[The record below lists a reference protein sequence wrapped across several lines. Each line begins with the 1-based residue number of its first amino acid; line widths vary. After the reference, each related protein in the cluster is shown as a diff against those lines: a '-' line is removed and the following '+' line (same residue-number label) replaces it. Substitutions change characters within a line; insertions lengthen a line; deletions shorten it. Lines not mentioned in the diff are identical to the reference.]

1 MPEGRVARPEAIRA
15 ALLFAALTVLM
26 TWPQAA
32 HLGDR
37 LNDLWDAKQ
46 NAWILDWDFRQT
58 LHDPANLFQAPIL
71 HPARYAL
78 AFSENLYGGAV
89 FGFPLRALGA
99 PILVNYNLVFLFSMA
114 FSAWAAWLLAAYV
127 TGDAAASLVAGLVY
141 AFVPWRFAQ
150 LPHINMQLGAFLCL
164 LFYFLLR
171 YLDEGRRRDL
181 AGFGVCF
188 AWNLLSTFHYGLFS
202 GFLVAVVLAVEGL
215 AGPAQRRRIPA
226 VVAAAGVATV
236 ACAPFLIPY
245 LKAARLYGMRR
256 SLEEMREFSARPSDY
271 LSAGARNRLY
281 GAATGRWSRAEG
293 DLFPGLAPL
302 VLAGVGIARV
312 LRTAARRRLVLLV
325 LVAIVGVLVA
335 AGANTPFYRFLFV
348 HLGVVFRAIRVPA
361 RAIAVVHAALGVL
374 AAWGLSSATRGLSPR
389 TRFAAVALALTV
401 VGFEYRAFPLELH
414 PYDAAPRA
422 VDAWLR
428 ANAGGGA
435 VIEWPLG
442 FPHDC
447 EAMLRQADHGR
458 PLINGHQSYF
468 PPAYRRLVDDMAA
481 RPIGV
486 GVWDEVAALDAAVLL
501 FHPDGLAP
509 YDRVRYRRL
518 LREGLEQDRLR
529 LLKSFPSA
537 GATTFAFRLTSR
549 GAGGGRRRRL
559 RRPLL
564 AARPRRDAV
573 CLRRRSR
580 AADRR
585 HSPSRGGADG
595 GARLLGSRLGRGRLR
610 HRADRGG
617 RGLEMPP
624 GPAMVGTPWPGLEK
638 LLSGTARRGPRRLGL
653 RGSAAPAGPAHPA
666 RHSRGPGRRPHGAR
680 AAGRRRRRRRRRR
693 SRERDGAS
701 PARGGPGARV
711 LRRRDRGP
719 DVAAGGAARERLG
732 GSPRQQAPGVRMQRV
747 LEELVDR
754 SLLGH
759 PRGIHDDD
767 LVGDLGD
774 DAEVVGDHDDRR
786 AVVVLELVH
795 QLEDLGLRRHV
806 ECGRRLVGDQ

>member
-1 MPEGRVARPEAIRA
+1 LSVPEGRVARPQAIRA

-127 TGDAAASLVAGLVY
+127 TGNAAASLMAGLVY

-171 YLDEGRRRDL
+171 YLDAGRRRDL

-202 GFLVAVVLAVEGL
+202 GFLVAVVLVVEGL
-215 AGPAQRRRIPA
+215 AGPAQRHRIPA
-226 VVAAAGVATV
+226 VVAAAGLATI

-281 GAATGRWSRAEG
+281 GAATRRWSRAEG
-293 DLFPGLAPL
+293 DLFPGIAPL
-302 VLAGVGIARV
+302 VLAGVGVASA
-312 LRTAARRRLVLLV
+312 LRTTARRRLVLLV
-325 LVAIVGVLVA
+325 LVAIVGALVA
-335 AGANTPFYRFLFV
+335 AGAHTPFYRFLFV

-361 RAIAVVHAALGVL
+361 RAIALVHAALGVL

-389 TRFAAVALALTV
+389 TRFVAVALALAV
-401 VGFEYRAFPLELH
+401 VGFEYRTFPLELH

-428 ANAGGGA
+428 AKDGRGA

-442 FPHDC
+442 FPDDC

-468 PPAYRRLVDDMAA
+468 PLAYRRLVEDMAA
-481 RPIGV
+481 RPIGA
-486 GVWDEVAALDAAVLL
+486 GVWDEVAALDAALL
-501 FHPDGLAP
+501 VFHPDNLAP
-509 YDRVRYRRL
+509 YERVRYRRL
-518 LREGLEQDRLR
+518 LREGLGQDRLR
-529 LLKSFPSA
+529 LLKSFHGA
-537 GATTFAFRLTSR
+537 GETTFAFRLTAAAPEADA
-549 GAGGGRRRRL
+549 GADSAD
-559 RRPLL
+559 PSS
-564 AARPRRDAV
+564 RRDLDAMLAV
-573 CLRRRSR
+573 SDAELAPPTGVIHLPAEGQTVAPGFWVHGWAVDDSGIERVEA
-580 AADRR
+580 AAD
-585 HSPSRGGADG
+585 S
-595 GARLLGSRLGRGRLR
+595 
-610 HRADRGG
+610 
-617 RGLEMPP
+617 EPP
-624 GPAMVGTPWPGLEK
+624 GPAMLGTQWPGLPSFFPG
-638 LLSGTARRGPRRLGL
+638 LPGVDRGGWGFAVPPLPPGPHTL
-653 RGSAAPAGPAHPA
+653 RVTLVG
-666 RHSRGPGRRPHGAR
+666 
-680 AAGRRRRRRRRRR
+680 
-693 SRERDGAS
+693 RDGGRTA
-701 PARGGPGARV
+701 
-711 LRRRDRGP
+711 LERR
-719 DVAAGGAARERLG
+719 
-732 GSPRQQAPGVRMQRV
+732 
-747 LEELVDR
+747 
-754 SLLGH
+754 
-759 PRGIHDDD
+759 
-767 LVGDLGD
+767 
-774 DAEVVGDHDDRR
+774 
-786 AVVVLELVH
+786 VVVAPPP
-795 QLEDLGLRRHV
+795 GKP
-806 ECGRRLVGDQ
+806 